1 MEHTGQMIAYMLPLL
16 MMRHRRIPRAKWR
29 DCSDANSKHWIEQD
43 ADNSAQPTH
52 RLRAMI
58 GYHLAYDNNLI
69 GMVMT
74 QGRQREVINIGLGI
88 KQLCVTPEDLSVPVW
103 AESQHHKVSTLPVW
117 YP

>member
-1 MEHTGQMIAYMLPLL
+1 
-16 MMRHRRIPRAKWR
+16 
-29 DCSDANSKHWIEQD
+29 
-43 ADNSAQPTH
+43 
-52 RLRAMI
+52 MI

-103 AESQHHKVSTLPVW
+103 AESQHHKVSTSRSAWVKIHADPHAYALRS
-117 YP
+117 